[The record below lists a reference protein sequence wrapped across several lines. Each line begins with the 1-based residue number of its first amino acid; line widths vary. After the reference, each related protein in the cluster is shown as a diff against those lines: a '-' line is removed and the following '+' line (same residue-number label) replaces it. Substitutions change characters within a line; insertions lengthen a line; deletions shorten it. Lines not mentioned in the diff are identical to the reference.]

1 MDSRKLEI
9 FHCVGQLKSFSQA
22 AEHLHIAQS
31 AVSVAIR
38 KLEDEL
44 GLLLIDR
51 RERQIRLTVE
61 GERLY
66 RHAGIILRQLSEA
79 QQDMAALSNLSSG
92 LVSFSTTAMTGS
104 YFFPP
109 LIRRFKQQY
118 PDIDFRIITEGTESV
133 LNRIDN
139 GDIDMGVVN
148 SQGVNQTHESLKLCD
163 EPIVVCV
170 AEHHPLAKKATISEA
185 EYCQQRLILYQQNYY
200 LRQLTMQLHAEHQRT
215 PDIAVETDLL
225 GMIIQLVRE
234 GEGVTLALK
243 VAVDAEP
250 GVVGIPFEKARTLS
264 LSMAWSK
271 KRQLSVANQGF
282 VSFLKQQPPNAIA
295 EPITPRKN

>member
-1 MDSRKLEI
+1 MDKRKLEI
-9 FHCVGQLKSFSQA
+9 FHTVALLGSFSQA
-22 AEHLHIAQS
+22 AEQLHIAQS
-31 AVSVAIR
+31 AVSVAVR

-66 RHAGIILRQLSEA
+66 KHAATILRQFQEA
-79 QQDMAALSNLSSG
+79 QQDMAALNNLSAG
-92 LVSFSTTAMTGS
+92 LVSFSTTAMMGS

-109 LIRRFKQQY
+109 LIRQFKQQY
-118 PDIDFRIITEGTESV
+118 PDIDFRIITEGTERV
-133 LNRIDN
+133 LERIDN

-148 SQGVNQTHESLKLCD
+148 TQGLTDQQDSLKLCD
-163 EPIVVCV
+163 QAIVVCV
-170 AEHHPLAKKATISEA
+170 AEDNPLASRQSISED
-185 EYCQQRLILYQQNYY
+185 EYCQQRLVLYRQNYY
-200 LRQLTMQLHAEHQRT
+200 LRQLSMKLHETHQHT

-225 GMIIQLVRE
+225 GMIIQLVRA
-234 GEGVTLALK
+234 GEGVTLALQ

-250 GVVGIPFEKARTLS
+250 GVVGVPFDTPQQLS
-264 LSMAWSK
+264 LSLAWSK

-282 VSFLKQQPPNAIA
+282 VSFLKKKSPPD
-295 EPITPRKN
+295 ES

>member
-1 MDSRKLEI
+1 MDKRKLEI
-9 FHCVGQLKSFSQA
+9 FHTVALLNSFSQA
-22 AEHLHIAQS
+22 AEQLHIAQS

-66 RHAGIILRQLSEA
+66 QHAGTILRQFQEV
-79 QQDMAALSNLSSG
+79 QQDMAALTNLSAG
-92 LVSFSTTAMTGS
+92 QVSFSTTAMMGS
-104 YFFPP
+104 YYFPS
-109 LIRRFKQQY
+109 LIRQFKQQY
-118 PDIDFRIITEGTESV
+118 PDIDFRITTEGTESV
-133 LNRIDN
+133 LERINN

-148 SQGVNQTHESLKLCD
+148 SQKLDGTQDSLKLCD

-170 AEHHPLAKKATISEA
+170 AEDHPLAERQQISAA

-200 LRQLTMQLHAEHQRT
+200 LRLLTMELHAEHGCT
-215 PDIAVETDLL
+215 PKIAVETDLL
-225 GMIIQLVRE
+225 GMIIRLVRE

-243 VAVDAEP
+243 VAVDAED
-250 GVVGIPFEKARTLS
+250 GVVGIPFERAESLS
-264 LSMAWSK
+264 LSLAWSK
-271 KRQLSVANQGF
+271 KRQLSVANQAF
-282 VSFLKQQPPNAIA
+282 VDFLREANKPA
-295 EPITPRKN
+295 

>member
-1 MDSRKLEI
+1 MDKRKLEI
-9 FHCVGQLKSFSQA
+9 FHTVALLGSFSQA
-22 AEHLHIAQS
+22 AEQLHIAQS
-31 AVSVAIR
+31 AVSVAVR

-66 RHAGIILRQLSEA
+66 QHAATILRQFQEA
-79 QQDMAALSNLSSG
+79 QQDMAALNNLSAG
-92 LVSFSTTAMTGS
+92 LVSFSTTAMMGS

-109 LIRRFKQQY
+109 LIRQFKQQY
-118 PDIDFRIITEGTESV
+118 PDIDFRIITEGTERV
-133 LNRIDN
+133 LERIDN

-148 SQGVNQTHESLKLCD
+148 TLGLNATQNALKLCD

-170 AEHHPLAKKATISEA
+170 AEDHPLAVRREISEA
-185 EYCQQRLILYQQNYY
+185 EYCQQRLILYRQNYY
-200 LRQLTMQLHAEHQRT
+200 LRQLTVQLHTQHECT
-215 PDIAVETDLL
+215 PNIAVETDLL
-225 GMIIQLVRE
+225 GMIIRLVRE

-243 VAVDAEP
+243 VAVDAEA
-250 GVVGIPFEKARTLS
+250 GVVGIPFEEPKSLS
-264 LSMAWSK
+264 LSLAWSK

-282 VSFLKQQPPNAIA
+282 VSFLKDSFN
-295 EPITPRKN
+295 